1 MLASQ
6 LAQFVV
12 MYRKVSFNF
21 IFLCLRHS
29 DKLKFFRLIVL
40 LLMFFHGKSVLRTLS
55 KLKREIGE
63 WDVRGRL

>member
-6 LAQFVV
+6 LVQFVV
-12 MYRKVSFNF
+12 MYKKVSFNF

-40 LLMFFHGKSVLRTLS
+40 LLMFFHGKSVL
-55 KLKREIGE
+55 
-63 WDVRGRL
+63 